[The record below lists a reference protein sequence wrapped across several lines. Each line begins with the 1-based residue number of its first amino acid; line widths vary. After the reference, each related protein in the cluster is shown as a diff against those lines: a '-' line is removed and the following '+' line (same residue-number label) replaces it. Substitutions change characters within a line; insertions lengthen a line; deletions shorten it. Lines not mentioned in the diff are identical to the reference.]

1 MDKHYQDIHY
11 TNSHTRDEFVI
22 RCVQIVYIDTDEDFI
37 NIYFRTKDDQSVRML
52 VVPKLRGSKLIID

>member
-11 TNSHTRDEFVI
+11 TNSRLRDEFVI
-22 RCVQIVYIDTDEDFI
+22 RCVIIVYIDTDEDFI

-52 VVPKLRGSKLIID
+52 VVPKLHGSKLIID